1 MIKVMATGVFDII
14 HLGHIHYLQE
24 SRQMGDFLTVVV
36 ATDETA
42 AKSGKKLVFSEQT
55 RREIVSNLKMVD
67 EAVIG
72 NHGDIFA
79 TVEKLRPNIITLG
92 FDQRFI
98 ESQIVEECRRRN
110 IDVEVRRCSIYASRD
125 PVSTRIIKKKILEL
139 EGIKA

>member
-1 MIKVMATGVFDII
+1 
-14 HLGHIHYLQE
+14 
-24 SRQMGDFLTVVV
+24 
-36 ATDETA
+36 
-42 AKSGKKLVFSEQT
+42 
-55 RREIVSNLKMVD
+55 MVD

-139 EGIKA
+139 ECIKA